1 MSVTSITGGTITGNG
16 EAHEYSFNNNGANS
30 TTQSAGSKK
39 YDNEIVIDSMIFD
52 EITKEGNA
60 KNMNTDGGEGTDKF
74 SVQKECLLNFEKEIA
89 KKGFTMIAAVK
100 QNVKSIWVYDEHGR
114 ILFNKIGDLVGYTNE
129 TISIRSSSGT
139 IWTYD
144 KWSNL

>member
-1 MSVTSITGGTITGNG
+1 
-16 EAHEYSFNNNGANS
+16 
-30 TTQSAGSKK
+30 
-39 YDNEIVIDSMIFD
+39 
-52 EITKEGNA
+52 
-60 KNMNTDGGEGTDKF
+60 
-74 SVQKECLLNFEKEIA
+74 
-89 KKGFTMIAAVK
+89 MIAAVK

-144 KWSNL
+144 KTGRTLFGR